1 MARHLVRRYKQIFW
15 FDWWT
20 FIISSIV
27 LYVIARKLFQV
38 KPHWHPFQL
47 IIVYL
52 RQQIIRQTMYASKYI

>member
-27 LYVIARKLFQV
+27 LYVIARKLFPV
-38 KPHWHPFQL
+38 RPHWHPFHL
-47 IIVYL
+47 IFVYL